1 MDEPTMRRLWEF
13 NQSVPRVPL
22 AQTSRAARTQDET
35 NADIEAQHPE
45 QLEAA
50 PQQPRWAGYRVRTM
64 LHCLYTIS
72 MLCLLRYDEAL
83 NIRWEDITFGYD
95 ANGIQFIQLNLLFRK
110 THQNGSESLCD
121 VTTTSSEIVSY
132 RHRTVF
138 SISRPHEAMDVR
150 SHGDC

>member
-1 MDEPTMRRLWEF
+1 MQQLYFFNNAVLIESLTPTKRDGDKGVAWG
-13 NQSVPRVPL
+13 
-22 AQTSRAARTQDET
+22 
-35 NADIEAQHPE
+35 
-45 QLEAA
+45 
-50 PQQPRWAGYRVRTM
+50 GYCTRMM

-121 VTTTSSEIVSY
+121 ATTTSSDIVSY
-132 RHRTVF
+132 RHRTIF
-138 SISRPHEAMDVR
+138 SISRPHEAVDVR
-150 SHGDC
+150 SHGDR